1 MNSLTRHYRRSQL
14 TALPMPGGREAVPYC
29 YVENVSGDREPVT
42 HEFASWAVGD
52 WRREVEAELCVN
64 LTEGS
69 KTTAECQSVLSAG
82 SQKHSALSTCEMAIH
97 TNASGRLSSSGKSS
111 GR

>member
-1 MNSLTRHYRRSQL
+1 MSSLTRHYRRSQL
-14 TALPMPGGREAVPYC
+14 TALPMPGGREPVPYC

-42 HEFASWAVGD
+42 HDFANWAVGD
-52 WRREVEAELCVN
+52 WRREVEADLCAK

-69 KTTAECQSVLSAG
+69 KTTVECQSVLSAG
-82 SQKHSALSTCEMAIH
+82 NQKHSALSTCAMAIR
-97 TNASGRLSSSGKSS
+97 TNASAHLSSSGKSS